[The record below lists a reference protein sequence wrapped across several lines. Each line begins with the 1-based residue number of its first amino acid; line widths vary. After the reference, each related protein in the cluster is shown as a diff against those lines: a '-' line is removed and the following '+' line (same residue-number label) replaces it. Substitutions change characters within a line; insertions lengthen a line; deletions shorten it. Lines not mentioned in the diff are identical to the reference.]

1 MAAVFNGDPQ
11 RAAVPPHKGR
21 SLPNRE
27 KSLLESHLADDELD
41 PEELKHVLSK
51 LHHR

>member
-1 MAAVFNGDPQ
+1 MAAVFNRDPQ

-27 KSLLESHLADDELD
+27 ESPPESYLADDELD

-51 LHHR
+51 LHYR